1 MKTTLLALVLAL
13 TGLELWAQTPPNAP
27 APNTPAPNA
36 PAPNAPGPAA
46 RRFPRYGN
54 TNGVPVSQ
62 PRYQPNPAGAAG
74 TNRVAGA
81 TSPQGAQGLPGANGL
96 PGATTSAPGFAPQTA
111 PSEAS
116 GTAAAS
122 EEMIAP
128 GLIDF
133 EGVELNQVLLIYA
146 KLVNR
151 TLLRAQLP
159 ASQIILKTQT
169 PLTKTEAI
177 QALQAVL
184 ALNGVSLVNIG
195 EKFVKVLPSAEA
207 GAGGGELDR
216 SGSTNLPVLGSYVTH
231 IVQLKYVKPSE
242 MRPVIEP
249 FAKMKDIIS
258 LDGNGI
264 LVLRDYAENVK
275 RMLEMIEQV
284 DVSVPA
290 EYVSEVIPIRYAKVD
305 DIASALNSL
314 GGGGGGATVS
324 IGTAPGSGQ
333 ISGLAGNRGGGM
345 SGMGGIGG
353 GIGGGGIGGVCYQS
367 GGIGGGAFGGQGRSL
382 GGTATPN
389 GTPSGGTTFAQRLN
403 NIINATS
410 RPGGAVG
417 GGQQDQIQLFGQTK
431 IIPNESSSSLLIY
444 ATRSDL
450 EVIKG
455 IIAKLDVPL
464 AQVLVEA
471 IIMDVTLGNTFN
483 FGVSAAQNPSALSP
497 GGSVLG
503 GGGMNNGNSF
513 MQFIRNVTSI
523 TNGLGTNGLFN
534 SITHATSVTS
544 SSGTNGTFGNNLGS
558 GFSYFGNI
566 GPTWDVAVSAAE
578 SDNHASIIQ
587 RPRIQ
592 TSQAKPAQFFVGETV
607 PYVTSTY
614 SGYSGGYGGSS
625 YSQLSVGV
633 ELDVT
638 PYINPEG
645 LVVMDIQQEYDEISG
660 STAIAGVG
668 NIPNTIKR
676 TLNTE
681 IAVRDRDTIML
692 GGFIKS
698 NKSHTQSG
706 VPFLMDIPILG
717 NLFKSRTDDKT
728 REELIVL
735 MRPTVLKTPELAAK
749 NTINEEQRLPAIS
762 GAAAED
768 AAYERSLIDA
778 QRKREQKKFK
788 SSKQYDGFFVPSPE
802 LDTNHNVILLED
814 SVAPQTN
821 APASAQ
827 PAAKVQVVTPVA
839 PAVHPQGLVTPP
851 PVAPAV
857 PAVPAADAIAPPVD
871 SATAQQRAAEA
882 LAQKMM
888 ELNSKSTNASH

>member
-1 MKTTLLALVLAL
+1 MLVL
-13 TGLELWAQTPPNAP
+13 TGLELWAQSPPNQ
-27 APNTPAPNA
+27 PN
-36 PAPNAPGPAA
+36 PGA
-46 RRFPRYGN
+46 RRFQRFGN
-54 TNGVPVSQ
+54 TNGSVTQ
-62 PRYQPNPAGAAG
+62 PRYQPN
-74 TNRVAGA
+74 TAGA
-81 TSPQGAQGLPGANGL
+81 TAVPGTPGTQGAQGAQGSPGANGL
-96 PGATTSAPGFAPQTA
+96 PSGTSSAPGSSSQTGQS
-111 PSEAS
+111 SEAT
-116 GTAAAS
+116 GTAAP
-122 EEMIAP
+122 EEMIP
-128 GLIDF
+128 QGLIDF
-133 EGVELNQVLLIYA
+133 EGVEMNQVLVIYA

-151 TLLRAQLP
+151 TLLRAALP
-159 ASQIILKTQT
+159 QSQIILKTQT

-195 EKFVKVLPSAEA
+195 EKFVKVLPSEQA
-207 GAGGGELDR
+207 GGGGGELDR
-216 SGSTNLPVLGSYVTH
+216 SGSTNLPSLGSYVTH

-242 MRPVIEP
+242 MVP
-249 FAKMKDIIS
+249 IIS
-258 LDGNGI
+258 PFSKLANSILPIDGNGI

-275 RMLEMIEQV
+275 RMLEMIEQI

-290 EYVSEVIPIRYAKVD
+290 EYISEVIPIRYAKVD

-333 ISGLAGNRGGGM
+333 ISGFGGGSRGGGM

-353 GIGGGGIGGVCYQS
+353 GIGGGGIGGGGYQS
-367 GGIGGGAFGGQGRSL
+367 GGIGGGIGGGGIGGQNRAFGGQ
-382 GGTATPN
+382 ATPN
-389 GTPSGGTTFAQRLN
+389 GTPSAGTTFQQRLN

-410 RPGGAVG
+410 PRPGGGVG

-444 ATRSDL
+444 ATRADMA
-450 EVIKG
+450 VIKG
-455 IIAKLDVPL
+455 IIEKLDIAL
-464 AQVLVEA
+464 QQVLVEA

-483 FGVSAAQNPSALSP
+483 FGVSAAQNPSTLSP
-497 GGSVLG
+497 GGSILG
-503 GGGMNNGNSF
+503 GGGMNNGPSF
-513 MQFIRNVTSI
+513 IQFLRNVT
-523 TNGLGTNGLFN
+523 TNYGTIF
-534 SITHATSVTS
+534 
-544 SSGTNGTFGNNLGS
+544 SGTNAIQSAIGTSTSITSSAGTNSTFGNNLAS

-566 GPTWDVAVSAAE
+566 GPTWDVAVTAAE
-578 SDNHASIIQ
+578 SDTHASIIQ

-614 SGYSGGYGGSS
+614 NGYSGGYGGSS

-638 PYINPEG
+638 PFINPEG

-668 NIPNTIKR
+668 DIPNTIKR

-698 NKSHTQSG
+698 NKGHTQSG

-717 NLFKSRTDDKT
+717 NLFKSRADTKT

-749 NTINEEQRLPAIS
+749 NTINEEQRLPGIS
-762 GAAAED
+762 DAAAED
-768 AAYERSLIDA
+768 AAYERTLIDA

-788 SSKQYDGFFVPSPE
+788 STKQYDGFFVPPPE
-802 LDTNHNVILLED
+802 EDTNKVIIPVDVPEP
-814 SVAPQTN
+814 SVELQKQ
-821 APASAQ
+821 PASTVEAAY
-827 PAAKVQVVTPVA
+827 PAMPVEVPKAKTP
-839 PAVHPQGLVTPP
+839 
-851 PVAPAV
+851 APAV
-857 PAVPAADAIAPPVD
+857 PVTMPVELPVTNRPAAPATNRPTAQD
-871 SATAQQRAAEA
+871 SATPQQRAAAA
-882 LAQKMM
+882 LAQRMM
-888 ELNSKSTNASH
+888 ELNSTNVMKPNSTNAPD